1 MKSGYQ
7 VFKLWW
13 VSVLPL
19 TKDAIHVY
27 LGFLCLVFALVVL
40 RRRLSS
46 LWALAPGI
54 VLALIM
60 EYFDLRDG
68 FRWGE
73 SVKDLINTNLI
84 PLLLILLARW
94 RAIQL

>member
-7 VFKLWW
+7 LFKLWW

-19 TKDAIHVY
+19 AKDAIHVY
-27 LGFLCLVFALVVL
+27 IGFLCLVFALVVL
-40 RRRLSS
+40 RRRLTS
-46 LWALAPGI
+46 LWALLPGI
-54 VLALIM
+54 LLSLVM

-68 FRWGE
+68 FGWQE
-73 SVKDLINTNLI
+73 SVKDIINTNLI

-94 RAIQL
+94 RAIPI